1 MIYLFSLDIDVSVPC
16 WRHPFGHVCMF
27 GARKSQADDAV
38 CVCINV
44 DSGRNHNE
52 NMFHMKMCN
61 KLPPNNTERERA
73 NRWGEGTR
81 SGTGEIKCR
90 IISAIN
96 HLRVFARKMPC
107 TRAYDFFLLFRFSN
121 ISDEDC
127 SSRKSRKKCVHAVLF
142 TIEMAAKLSASYQM
156 KRRTQRNYTCSLL
169 DIVDTVWHRLWF
181 TTPPPFNSVT
191 HRRNPKHF
199 VRVCTVD
206 ACE

>member
-1 MIYLFSLDIDVSVPC
+1 MYACLALGNHKQTMLFAYASTSTV
-16 WRHPFGHVCMF
+16 
-27 GARKSQADDAV
+27 AV
-38 CVCINV
+38 IIMKICFTWKCAINC
-44 DSGRNHNE
+44 RQIIQR
-52 NMFHMKMCN
+52 
-61 KLPPNNTERERA
+61 ERERA

-206 ACE
+206 ACG